1 MDYKYIEQLLE
12 RYWEGETSPEEENVL
27 RAFFAQA
34 ELPEGM
40 ARWRHLFVYEAR
52 QAALTLPEDFGLR
65 LERLAG
71 VADRTAAAQERPLVV
86 RARRLPLMR
95 RLRPLYGAVAS
106 VAVIMLV
113 GMASRHAFQ
122 KEPNVQVWDYDPAA
136 YQDSYDNPAEAYEML
151 DDGIRQLREV
161 LKASDAAKPADTG
174 KEHTDSI
181 A

>member
-27 RAFFAQA
+27 RAFFAQ
-34 ELPEGM
+34 PEQPASL
-40 ARWRHLFVYEAR
+40 ARWRDLFVYEAR
-52 QAALTLPEDFGLR
+52 EARLTPSDGFDER
-65 LERLAG
+65 LLRLAG
-71 VADRTAAAQERPLVV
+71 VAGNDAAEAQPRVV

-106 VAVIMLV
+106 VAVVMLV
-113 GMASRHAFQ
+113 GTAARHAFQ
-122 KEPNVQVWDYDPAA
+122 KKPEVQEWDYNPAA

-161 LKASDAAKPADTG
+161 LRASDTGEETADGEKNDT
-174 KEHTDSI
+174 I